1 MDPPMSPQEDDAR
14 RSRTGPVALSLL
26 PAVLLGVALTI
37 LLVRSPELR
46 SEFSLA
52 WSLLIQ
58 GEPEALQAWLL
69 DFGVWAPVV
78 SGLLQIVTSVFPP
91 GPSFLLGIVN
101 AMVFGPVLGG
111 LLTFGTALVAAAVCF
126 GIARLIGR
134 PGVERLVSEEKLRRM
149 DDFMARRGMLAIFLG
164 RIIPFINPD
173 LVSYAAGVTGI
184 RWLPFLVAMAAGSFP
199 STVFYSIIGA
209 AAVETTGW
217 IVGLVVAST
226 LVPLVLLWIYRR
238 RARGK

>member
-1 MDPPMSPQEDDAR
+1 MTPPERAR
-14 RSRTGPVALSLL
+14 PSRVGPVALSLV
-26 PAVLLGVALTI
+26 PALLLLLAL
-37 LLVRSPELR
+37 VVFFARSPELR
-46 SEFSLA
+46 GEFSLA
-52 WSLLIQ
+52 WSLLVD
-58 GEPEALQAWLL
+58 GEPEALQAWLRG
-69 DFGVWAPVV
+69 FGVWAPVV
-78 SGLLQIVTSVFPP
+78 SGLLQIATSVFPP

-101 AMVFGPVLGG
+101 AMAFGPVLGG

-126 GIARLIGR
+126 GLARLIGR
-134 PGVERLVSEEKLRRM
+134 PGVERLVSEEKLRKV

-209 AAVETTGW
+209 AAIEATGW
-217 IVGLVVAST
+217 IAGAVVVST
-226 LVPLVLLWIYRR
+226 LLPLVLLWIYRKR
-238 RARGK
+238 LRSVEA